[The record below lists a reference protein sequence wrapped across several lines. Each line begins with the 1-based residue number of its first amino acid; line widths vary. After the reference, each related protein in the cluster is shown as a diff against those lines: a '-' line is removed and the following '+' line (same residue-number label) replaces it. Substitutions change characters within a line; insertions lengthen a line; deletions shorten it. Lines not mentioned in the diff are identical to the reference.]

1 MKPVRR
7 IKLELTLL
15 IWDIQSLVIGK
26 YGINQ
31 INKKFGKR
39 YQMLCSYILKFNF
52 KTDSGILNYL
62 NGKEFILEKNN
73 FIKNK

>member
-1 MKPVRR
+1 
-7 IKLELTLL
+7 
-15 IWDIQSLVIGK
+15 
-26 YGINQ
+26 
-31 INKKFGKR
+31 
-39 YQMLCSYILKFNF
+39 MLCSYILKFNF